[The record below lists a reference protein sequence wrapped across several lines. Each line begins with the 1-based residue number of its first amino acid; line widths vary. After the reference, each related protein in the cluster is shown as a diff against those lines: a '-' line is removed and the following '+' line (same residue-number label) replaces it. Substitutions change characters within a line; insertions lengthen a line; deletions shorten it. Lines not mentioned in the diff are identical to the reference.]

1 MKWIYMAEKKDAK
14 KSFKPYK
21 PGKMCPKCNSRM
33 AEHKDR
39 FSCGKCGYSEFKTQ
53 HKENSDGKH

>member
-1 MKWIYMAEKKDAK
+1 MAEKKDAK

-33 AEHKDR
+33 AEHSDR